1 MQLEEPRCTVRVSMF
16 KIRLK
21 PHSHKTEKY
30 LERLKRKEYY
40 KVLESAAQR
49 GVEALS
55 AATPKRTGKTAA
67 SWSYEIIIDGKG
79 ISIYWKNDNVT
90 KDGDPIAILLQYG
103 HGTGTGGYVTG
114 RDYINPAIKPVFD
127 SISDDVWK
135 VMTER

>member
-1 MQLEEPRCTVRVSMF
+1 MLQEGPKCIVRVSMF

-21 PHSHKTEKY
+21 PHPHKTEKY

-49 GVEALS
+49 GVEALA

-67 SWSYEIIIDGKG
+67 SWSYEIETDGKG